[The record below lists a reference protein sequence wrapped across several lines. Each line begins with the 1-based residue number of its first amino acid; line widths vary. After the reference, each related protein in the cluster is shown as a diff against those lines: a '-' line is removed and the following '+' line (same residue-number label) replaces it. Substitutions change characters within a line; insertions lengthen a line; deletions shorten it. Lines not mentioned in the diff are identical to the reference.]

1 MRSSFAA
8 AFSLPLLSLALLGAC
23 SQTSGSGE
31 SEASLANTPGPMTDE
46 VERSFEPGP
55 AIADRAELLA
65 WLSARAREGGSGT
78 TLKLPIALELRDGG
92 AHVGDAHLGLDG
104 GDQRLTVL
112 LDDSA
117 LGVALVDRARHHMR
131 NDGTCALWLEGVWL
145 GATQSGGRFAVS
157 AVRGA
162 IGASARE
169 AASRVYAASDAA
181 R

>member
-1 MRSSFAA
+1 MPSSLVARF
-8 AFSLPLLSLALLGAC
+8 PLLLSSLVLLSAC
-23 SQTSGSGE
+23 SQTTSSAE
-31 SEASLANTPGPMTDE
+31 TEPREANAPGPMTAE
-46 VERSFEPGP
+46 VEKSFEPGV
-55 AIADRAELLA
+55 AIADRTELLA
-65 WLSARAREGGSGT
+65 WLATHAREGGSGA

-92 AHVGDAHLGLDG
+92 AHLGDAHLGLEG

-131 NDGTCALWLEGVWL
+131 SDGTCALWLEGVWL

-162 IGASARE
+162 IGASGRE
-169 AASRVYAASDAA
+169 AASRVYVASGAA

>member
-1 MRSSFAA
+1 MRSSLAA
-8 AFSLPLLSLALLGAC
+8 VLPLSFLSIALLSAC
-23 SQTSGSGE
+23 SQTGSSGE
-31 SEASLANTPGPMTDE
+31 SDASGSNAPGPMTAE
-46 VERSFEPGP
+46 VEKSFEPGP
-55 AIADRAELLA
+55 AIAERAELLA
-65 WLSARAREGGSGT
+65 WLASHAREGGSGS

-104 GDQRLTVL
+104 GSERLTVL

-131 NDGTCALWLEGVWL
+131 SDGTCTLWLEGVWL

-169 AASRVYAASDAA
+169 AAARVYVASDSA